1 MQPDAGDETRGRDGD
16 TVLPRTVP
24 VWVGPL
30 FLLLAALTVPWL
42 VYLGATLPHR
52 VLARHYDLAWV
63 GFDVFL
69 ALTLLRTGWLAARGR
84 DHVELPA
91 VATATLLIVD
101 AWFDVLTSPT
111 RTSALFALGS
121 AVFVELP
128 LAALCIWI
136 VYHAEQVRSQRL
148 SFLRLGGAPA
158 AEPVEP
164 VEPRR

>member
-1 MQPDAGDETRGRDGD
+1 MPA
-16 TVLPRTVP
+16 
-24 VWVGPL
+24 WVGPL

-42 VYLGATLPHR
+42 VYLGITLPR
-52 VLARHYDLAWV
+52 REEARHYDLAWV

-69 ALTLLRTGWLAARGR
+69 AFTLLRTGWLAARGR

-101 AWFDVLTSPT
+101 AWFDVLTSPSRAT
-111 RTSALFALGS
+111 ALFALGS

-136 VYHAEQVRSQRL
+136 VYHAEQVRSQRV
-148 SFLRLGGAPA
+148 SFLRLRSQQAS
-158 AEPVEP
+158 EPVEAGAGDP
-164 VEPRR
+164 VHGRGVPD